1 MSRLGKIAR
10 RTFLIG
16 SAAVVGGV
24 AFGVW
29 QARRELENPLRPE
42 GDAVTLNPYIIIDQS
57 GTTIIAPR
65 AEMGQGI
72 MTTLAALAAE
82 ELDVDFASINVIHGP
97 AAQAYYNGVMMGLS
111 LPFKDYAVTDFQDTV
126 KETVGVVGKIM
137 GLQVTGGSTSTVDAF
152 EKMRMAGATA
162 RETLKTAAA
171 NQWGVQDFEV
181 ATENGQVIGPNGQ
194 TLSYADLAQAAAAI
208 EPPAEITLRPASEW
222 KLLGTSLPRVD
233 MVGKATGTAE
243 FGADVRLPGM
253 KFATVR
259 MNPKRAGMIRF
270 DASAAETMPGVE
282 KIVDLG
288 DGIAV
293 IANNTWLAM
302 KAAEAVEIEWEA
314 ASYPATTAALR
325 AEIVKAFDTSA
336 NSTMRGDGDV
346 DTAIEGATEITA
358 EYHVPWLAHSTMEPM
373 NSVALYTDSSLEIWS
388 GTQAPTIV
396 RDKCAAA
403 VDLKKDAVT
412 VHTTYLGG
420 GFGRRGEFDFAVLA
434 ARVAQAMPGT
444 PVKTT
449 WSREEDMRHD
459 FYRPAASA
467 RFRGLIQN
475 GKAVLLDGK
484 IAAPS
489 VTRAATM
496 RLAGFAAPGPDKG
509 HVEGAFDQPYGI
521 PNYRITGHLA
531 DVSVPIGF
539 WRSVGNSFNGFFFDS
554 FIDEMAHAANRD
566 PLEFRH
572 ELIAREHAPSAALLD
587 EVAEMSGWTGS
598 TIDGVGRG
606 VAFTYSF
613 GTPVAQVVEVVQ
625 EDGLIRIQKAWI
637 ACDVGLALDKSIIEA
652 QMISGLIYGLSA
664 AVQGDITFADGEAQQ
679 YNFPDYDALR
689 MHNAPQVDVRIL
701 ENNAHMG
708 GVGEPAT
715 PPSMP
720 ALANALFDL
729 SGTRVRD
736 LPLNKEFD
744 FLL

>member
-1 MSRLGKIAR
+1 MGRLRKIAR

-16 SAAVVGGV
+16 TAAVAGGV

-29 QARRELENPLRPE
+29 QARRTLPNPLQPE

-72 MTTLAALAAE
+72 MTTLAALVAE
-82 ELDVDFASINVIHGP
+82 ELDVNFDSINVIHGP
-97 AAQAYYNGVMMGLS
+97 AAQAYYNGTIMGLS
-111 LPFKDYAVTDFQDTV
+111 LPFKDYAVTDFQDNVRNTL
-126 KETVGVVGKIM
+126 GVVGKMM
-137 GLQVTGGSTSTVDAF
+137 GLQVTGGSTSTVDAY

-162 RETLKTAAA
+162 RETLKLAAA
-171 NQWGVQDFEV
+171 DRLGVAMDQLR
-181 ATENGQVIGPNGQ
+181 TEGEQVIGADG
-194 TLSYADLAQAAAAI
+194 TTISYTDLAAAAVTI
-208 EPPAEITLRPASEW
+208 EPPQDVTLRPASEW
-222 KLLGTSLPRVD
+222 KLLGQSLPRVD

-253 KFATVR
+253 KFATLR
-259 MNPKRAGMIRF
+259 MNPKRAGMISY
-270 DASAAETMPGVE
+270 DASAAENMTGVE
-282 KIVDLG
+282 QIVDLG

-293 IANNTWLAM
+293 IASNTWLAM
-302 KAAEAVEIEWEA
+302 QAAEAVEIEWEN
-314 ASYPATTAALR
+314 ASYPPTTKALR
-325 AEIVKAFDTSA
+325 KSVDQAFDTSA
-336 NSTMRGDGDV
+336 NSTMRNDGDV
-346 DTAIEGATEITA
+346 DIAIEGGTEITA

-373 NSVALYTDSSLEIWS
+373 NSTALYTNDSLEIWS
-388 GTQAPTIV
+388 GTQAPTLA

-403 VDLKKDAVT
+403 VGLDSDQVT

-420 GFGRRGEFDFAVLA
+420 GFGRRAEFDFSVLA
-434 ARVAQAMPGT
+434 ARVAQAMPGV
-444 PVKTT
+444 PIKTT

-467 RFRGLIQN
+467 RFRGVVQN
-475 GKAVLLDGK
+475 GEAVVLDGK

-489 VTRAATM
+489 VTQAAM
-496 RLAGFAAPGPDKG
+496 QRVAGFAPPGPDKG

-521 PNYRITGHLA
+521 PNFRIAGHLA
-531 DVSVPIGF
+531 DVDVPIGF

-554 FIDEMAHAANRD
+554 FIDELAHAAGRD

-572 ELIAREHAPSAALLD
+572 DLIAREHAPSAALLD
-587 EVAEMSGWTGS
+587 EVAEMSGWTGA
-598 TIDGVGRG
+598 TPDGVGRG
-606 VAFTYSF
+606 VGFTYSF
-613 GTPVAQVVEVVQ
+613 GTPVAQVIEVVD
-625 EDGLIRIQKAWI
+625 ENGLIRIQKAWI
-637 ACDVGLALDKSIIEA
+637 ACDVGTALDRSIIEA

-664 AVQGDITFADGEAQQ
+664 AVMGEITFADGEAQQ
-679 YNFPDYDALR
+679 YNYPDYDALR
-689 MHNAPQVDVRIL
+689 IHTAPQVDVRIL

-720 ALANALFDL
+720 ALANAIFDL
-729 SGTRVRD
+729 TGVRARE
-736 LPLNKEFD
+736 LPLNKQFD